1 MSEASY
7 ESLISEIN
15 SFLSSMDA
23 DERVKMIEELKKILQ
38 KELMMTHA
46 DVPEMV
52 CPRCGSTESIRYG
65 KTRVGTQRWQCKEC
79 GAVRCHKP
87 TAENGTVVRDIPRM
101 RKRVERTGTDKLVVP
116 IRT

>member
-7 ESLISEIN
+7 ESVISEIN
-15 SFLSSMDA
+15 SLLSSMDA

-87 TAENGTVVRDIPRM
+87 TGGILADT
-101 RKRVERTGTDKLVVP
+101 
-116 IRT
+116 

>member
-7 ESLISEIN
+7 ESVISEIDPFQ
-15 SFLSSMDA
+15 SAMDA

-52 CPRCGSTESIRYG
+52 SYIKSGPLIR
-65 KTRVGTQRWQCKEC
+65 
-79 GAVRCHKP
+79 
-87 TAENGTVVRDIPRM
+87 
-101 RKRVERTGTDKLVVP
+101 
-116 IRT
+116 